1 MNISSADCC
10 ANPEQELL
18 SIEEGLRRI
27 LKAVPVVTRT
37 EQLHLRAALKRTLAE
52 NVTARQDVPPF
63 DNSAMDGYALRSTD
77 CRNKEKMQLQVI
89 GTSFAGSPFDGC
101 LEQGQCLRI
110 MTGAVLPDGADAVL
124 MQEHVKRVGDR
135 ISFTGSDIR
144 AGHNVRYA
152 GEDTH
157 RGDTIL
163 EAGVHLG
170 PAELGLLASVGVA
183 EVRVRQR
190 PRVAFFSTGDELC
203 GAGTVLK
210 KGQIYDSNRYALYGL
225 LSEAGVEF
233 VDLGTVADRR
243 EAVQDAFRQ
252 AGDMADLVITSGG
265 VSVGEADYVTE
276 TLQKMGHIGFW
287 RLAMKPGKPL
297 AFGRIG
303 DAVFIGLPGNPV
315 SAMVTFYRFVLPAIR
330 KMHGLPQRDDLLIQ
344 ARSTNSLK
352 KSVGRAEFQ
361 RGILKREPDG
371 SWSVATTG
379 QQGSHLLSSMTK
391 ANCLIMLAAENSGV
405 QAGEMVTVQPF
416 VDFQA

>member
-1 MNISSADCC
+1 
-10 ANPEQELL
+10 
-18 SIEEGLRRI
+18 
-27 LKAVPVVTRT
+27 
-37 EQLHLRAALKRTLAE
+37 
-52 NVTARQDVPPF
+52 
-63 DNSAMDGYALRSTD
+63 
-77 CRNKEKMQLQVI
+77 
-89 GTSFAGSPFDGC
+89 
-101 LEQGQCLRI
+101 
-110 MTGAVLPDGADAVL
+110 
-124 MQEHVKRVGDR
+124 
-135 ISFTGSDIR
+135 
-144 AGHNVRYA
+144 
-152 GEDTH
+152 
-157 RGDTIL
+157 
-163 EAGVHLG
+163 
-170 PAELGLLASVGVA
+170 
-183 EVRVRQR
+183 
-190 PRVAFFSTGDELC
+190 VAFFSTGDELC